1 MDRNNRI
8 EKTQGEKRK
17 KAIKE
22 NKMFYSDSK
31 WFIIGKI
38 NTENS
43 EEKRGSRNEKNTEYG
58 TKFNNGYG
66 FL

>member
-1 MDRNNRI
+1 
-8 EKTQGEKRK
+8 
-17 KAIKE
+17 
-22 NKMFYSDSK
+22 MFYSDSK

-66 FL
+66 LL